1 MNDSYYTE
9 WPCFSSEAS
18 QIGYSHI
25 LDTRLDCS
33 DPWEQMFSSFTHLT
47 LASHTNLLYNT
58 ISSHFIG
65 FGMIADI
72 KPSGLL
78 LFSYENMPLEYI
90 FIGLLFIS
98 FHPSKA
104 YSIIVFEIFATS
116 QSNFFASYQ
125 FCSKYIHQVH
135 SKLM

>member
-18 QIGYSHI
+18 RIGYSHI
-25 LDTRLDCS
+25 LDARLDCS

-98 FHPSKA
+98 FHPFKGLQHHCIWNFCHFTEQLFCFLPILFQI
-104 YSIIVFEIFATS
+104 YSPSA
-116 QSNFFASYQ
+116 Q
-125 FCSKYIHQVH
+125 
-135 SKLM
+135 